1 MPIIKTKAGFCIDCD
16 NRHGCK
22 SRTPPCLV
30 LMAEDGTT
38 DQSGRQYLIERKQTD
53 NCRDCPF
60 LRSCWTEE
68 EYDKAIKA
76 V

>member
-1 MPIIKTKAGFCIDCD
+1 MPIIKPKAGFCINCD

-30 LMAEDGTT
+30 QMEEDKVTGK
-38 DQSGRQYLIERKQTD
+38 SGRQYLVERDQTD
-53 NCRDCPF
+53 KCRDCPF

-68 EYDKAIKA
+68 EYDRLS
-76 V
+76 